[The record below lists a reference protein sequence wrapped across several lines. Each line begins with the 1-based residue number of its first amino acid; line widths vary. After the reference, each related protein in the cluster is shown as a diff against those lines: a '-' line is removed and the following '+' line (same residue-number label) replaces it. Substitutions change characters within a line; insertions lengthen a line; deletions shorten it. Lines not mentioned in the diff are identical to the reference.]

1 MVEFALRA
9 RAESIQN
16 LGRVFDHLEQ
26 FAERFIEPAS
36 VEAQTV
42 WIRTIDQKFAE
53 EGPGWPDLAQS
64 TIRERA
70 QLLGPSLGAHP
81 ILERFGYLRR
91 SLTDWTFEGP
101 RSVSYD
107 TWSLN
112 EGLGQKSIETGNEIE
127 TRRQPGYGL
136 YRWVIYDERFEA
148 LMVDRPMVPLGGE
161 AEGMCK
167 EIEDSL
173 VRLAEL
179 MGGPSA

>member
-1 MVEFALRA
+1 MIECKLRA

-26 FAERFIEPAS
+26 FAEKFVEPAS
-36 VEAQTV
+36 VEAQGV

-53 EGPGWPDLAQS
+53 EGPDWPDLAKS
-64 TIRERA
+64 TISERA
-70 QLLGPSLGAHP
+70 QLLGPSFGAHP
-81 ILERFGYLRR
+81 ILERFGYLHR
-91 SLTDWTFEGP
+91 SLTDWTFGGP
-101 RSVSYD
+101 HSISYP

-127 TRRQPGYGL
+127 TRRQKGSGI
-136 YRWVIYDERFEA
+136 YRWVIYDERFEP
-148 LMVDRPMVPLGGE
+148 LMADRPMVPLGGE

-173 VRLAEL
+173 VRLAER